1 MKLSK
6 YTLDTLRSI
15 LWVESVRMDSRRYLS
30 PNDEL
35 RLGDKFTKRKLYMIR
50 ALLMV
55 YASHQK
61 PETIL
66 NKLKEIHK

>member
-15 LWVESVRMDSRRYLS
+15 LWVESVRMDARRYLS